1 MKFLKW
7 LISNIA
13 LYGGLT
19 VAHHL
24 GYGIG
29 ASKIITVFV
38 SCLAIMYFVTL
49 FATAD
54 KDKVKQ
60 LRHIVKMNIWNY
72 FEFIWIIPVY
82 YLGYKN
88 VVMAQTA
95 ELATFYVLI
104 VSLKAKITEES

>member
-1 MKFLKW
+1 MKFIKW
-7 LISNIA
+7 LIFDIA

-29 ASKIITVFV
+29 ASKIITVFISV
-38 SCLAIMYFVTL
+38 MAIVYFVAL
-49 FATAD
+49 FATFD
-54 KDKVKQ
+54 KDKAKE
-60 LRHIVKMNIWNY
+60 LSLIAKMNIWNY

-95 ELATFYVLI
+95 ELATFYVLMI
-104 VSLKAKITEES
+104 NLKVKMSEEI